1 MKKMTVVGHI
11 LRGKEND
18 RKKLET
24 FFSFFSLSDEKQ
36 DV

>member
-24 FFSFFSLSDEKQ
+24 FSFFSLSDEKQ